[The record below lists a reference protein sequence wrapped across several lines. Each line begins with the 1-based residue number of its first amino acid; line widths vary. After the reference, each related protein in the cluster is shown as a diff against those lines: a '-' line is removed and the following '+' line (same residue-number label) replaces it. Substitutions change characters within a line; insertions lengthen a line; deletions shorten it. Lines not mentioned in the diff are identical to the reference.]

1 MDAPA
6 PDPVALP
13 DDVPTLTRM
22 VRELLATVAELRRTV
37 EAQQVRIDE
46 LTRRVY
52 GRKSERV
59 TPEPNAPAPP
69 ASDNPVSLD
78 PPTAT
83 PSRRRGHGRRPLPD
97 HLPRERVE
105 HDLAEAE
112 KSCPCCGRVRERI
125 GTEVSEQLDYR
136 PASLFVVEHVRHT
149 YACAACS
156 RARDPIDGTPTTIAT
171 APRPPQPIGK
181 GLPGPGLLAHVVTAK
196 FADHLPL
203 HRLEGILAR
212 HAVALNRSTL
222 GGWVRACAE
231 RLEPLVD
238 RMAQRVRSSKVIQTD
253 DTPVPLLRGRGK
265 TRMAHLWVYLGDAQ
279 NPYTVFDFTATHAGE
294 GPKVWLGAYAGY
306 VQADALK
313 QYDPLFDRPPPRPT
327 EVGCWAHAR
336 RKFHDA
342 RAGDAARAHEALAR
356 IRALY
361 EIEAEAKSLDD
372 AGRLGLRQSRS
383 RPALEAL
390 FGWMTEQRAQVLP
403 KSPLGGAIG
412 YALGNRAALSRY
424 TEAGFLAVD
433 NNACE
438 RALRGIAVGRGNWTF
453 VGSESGGESAA
464 VLYSLVGSCRRS
476 GLDPWA
482 YLRDVLTRLP
492 DWPTERLDELL
503 PDRWAR
509 QRATTNT

>member
-6 PDPVALP
+6 QPVPLP
-13 DDVPTLTRM
+13 DDVPTLHRM

-37 EAQQVRIDE
+37 EAQQVRIDD
-46 LTRRVY
+46 LARRLH

-59 TPEPNAPAPP
+59 APVANTPVTP
-69 ASDNPVSLD
+69 ASDNPVSPD
-78 PPTAT
+78 PSTA
-83 PSRRRGHGRRPLPD
+83 PPPRRGHGRRPLPG

-112 KSCPCCGRVRERI
+112 KPCPCCGQLRHRI
-125 GTEVSEQLDYR
+125 GAETSEQLDYR

-149 YACAACS
+149 YACAACG
-156 RARDPIDGTPTTIAT
+156 RTRDPIDSAAPTIAT
-171 APRPPQPIGK
+171 APRPPCPIGK
-181 GLPGPGLLAHVVTAK
+181 GLPGPGLLAHVVTSK
-196 FADHLPL
+196 YADHLPL

-222 GGWVRACAE
+222 GGWVRACATL
-231 RLEPLVD
+231 LEPLVS
-238 RMAQRVRSSKVIQTD
+238 RMAACVRTSKALQTD

-265 TRMAHLWVYLGDAQ
+265 TRTAHLWAYLGGAEH
-279 NPYTVFDFTATHAGE
+279 PYTVFDFTPTHAGA
-294 GPKVWLGAYAGY
+294 GPKAWLGDYAGY

-313 QYDPLFDRPPPRPT
+313 QYDPLFDRSPPGPT

-342 RAGDAARAHEALAR
+342 RASDSARAHEALAR

-361 EIEAEAKSLDD
+361 EIEAEVQSLGD
-372 AGRLGLRQSRS
+372 ADRLERRQSRS
-383 RPALEAL
+383 RPALEAP
-390 FGWMTEQRAQVLP
+390 FAWMIEQRPKVLP

-412 YALGNRAALSRY
+412 YALGNRVALSRY
-424 TEAGFLAVD
+424 IEAGYLAID

-453 VGSESGGESAA
+453 VGSEAGGATAA
-464 VLYSLVGSCRRS
+464 VLYSVVGSCRRR

-482 YLRDVLTRLP
+482 YLRDVCTRLP
-492 DWPTERLDELL
+492 GLPADRLDELL

-509 QRATTNT
+509 QHATPTT